1 MRVTIIAPGS
11 RGDIQ
16 PYLALGVGLTSAGHY
31 VRIVT
36 TIDHAQLVASYGLE
50 LWPIQLDVKAA
61 LSGTKT
67 AASIEGGGLVSSFRE
82 FADIAKRGAEL
93 SAKVGLE
100 ASRGMDAVLTGFG
113 GVFIGE
119 AIASKLGIVLVQA
132 YNVPL
137 STTGAYGGALFPGL
151 SWGSW
156 SRRLSHRLTREAI
169 WMLMR
174 SSGNAARREI
184 LGFPSASLWA
194 PTGMPGLA
202 PGPVLY
208 GYSSA
213 VLPAMPEW
221 GDDVEVTGYWFAD
234 EPTGWTPP
242 PGLEAFL
249 ADGSKPVCIGFGSM
263 SQTKPEE
270 ATRLVLDAVERS
282 GQRAILLSGWGG
294 LAAKEKP
301 KTVFQSNNIPHSW
314 LYPRMSAVVHHGGA
328 GTTAAALRAGVP
340 AVVVPFHG
348 DQFYW
353 AKLVSD
359 LGTGPQGIAR
369 TRLTAERLAKTI
381 DRTVNDGS
389 MATRAADLGVRI
401 RAENGVARAV
411 EGIERIV
418 ARGGKTGTHT
428 VGATDCS

>member
-1 MRVTIIAPGS
+1 MRVTMIAPGS

-16 PYLALGVGLTSAGHY
+16 PYLALGVGLTDAGHN

-36 TIDHAQLVASYGLE
+36 TMDHTQLVKSYGLE
-50 LWPIQLDVKAA
+50 LWPIELDVKAA
-61 LSGTKT
+61 LRRDKT
-67 AASIEGGGLVSSFRE
+67 AASIEGGGLVASFRE

-100 ASRGMDAVLTGFG
+100 ASQGADAVLVGFG
-113 GVFIGE
+113 GAFIGE
-119 AIASKLGIVLVQA
+119 AIAAKLGIPLVQA

-156 SRRLSHRLTREAI
+156 SRRLAHRLTREAI

-174 SSGNAARREI
+174 SSGNTARMQSF
-184 LGFPSASLWA
+184 GVPSASRFA
-194 PTGMPGLA
+194 PTAMPGLA

-208 GYSSA
+208 GYSPA
-213 VLPAMPEW
+213 IFPAMPEW
-221 GDDVEVTGYWFAD
+221 GDDVEVTGFWFAD
-234 EPTGWTPP
+234 EPTNWTPP
-242 PGLEAFL
+242 AGLEAFL
-249 ADGSKPVCIGFGSM
+249 ADGPPPVCIGFGSM
-263 SQTKPEE
+263 SQTAPEE
-270 ATRLVLDAVERS
+270 ATRLVLEAVAIS

-294 LAAKEKP
+294 LTATEKP
-301 KTVFQSNNIPHSW
+301 KTVFQGDNIPHSW
-314 LYPRMSAVVHHGGA
+314 LYPRMRAVVHHGGA

-340 AVVVPFHG
+340 AIVVPFHG

-359 LGTGPQGIAR
+359 LGTGPQGIPR
-369 TRLTAERLAKTI
+369 TKLTAARLAKAI
-381 DRTVNDGS
+381 DRAVNDTA
-389 MATRAADLGVRI
+389 MATRAADLGARI

-411 EGIERIV
+411 AGIERIV
-418 ARGGKTGTHT
+418 AKPANG
-428 VGATDCS
+428 